1 MLGLFINKYM
11 DASHLRYNATILR
24 YFVNK
29 YMDASLMIAL
39 MIACDSHMI
48 AWTNICLDWIEM
60 VKNLTS
66 QKEFILEDILI
77 ILQIYHR
84 FQRFQS
90 IRYSILSYYHF
101 LRRLGNKVL
110 VIALVDNQNA

>member
-1 MLGLFINKYM
+1 M

-29 YMDASLMIAL
+29 YMEASLMIAF

-66 QKEFILEDILI
+66 QKEFILDDILI
-77 ILQIYHR
+77 ILQIYLR
-84 FQRFQS
+84 FQRFQNRKIFDS
-90 IRYSILSYYHF
+90 FVLSLPSAIRY
-101 LRRLGNKVL
+101 
-110 VIALVDNQNA
+110 

>member
-1 MLGLFINKYM
+1 M

-60 VKNLTS
+60 VENLTS
-66 QKEFILEDILI
+66 QKEFILEDILKHLFFKSI
-77 ILQIYHR
+77 A
-84 FQRFQS
+84 FFNAFKS

-101 LRRLGNKVL
+101 LRRLGIKVL

>member
-1 MLGLFINKYM
+1 M

-60 VKNLTS
+60 VENLTS
-66 QKEFILEDILI
+66 QKEFILEDILKKNF
-77 ILQIYHR
+77 QIYLR
-84 FQRFQS
+84 FQRFQNRKIFDS
-90 IRYSILSYYHF
+90 FVLSLPSAIRY
-101 LRRLGNKVL
+101 
-110 VIALVDNQNA
+110 

>member
-1 MLGLFINKYM
+1 
-11 DASHLRYNATILR
+11 
-24 YFVNK
+24 
-29 YMDASLMIAL
+29 MDASLMIAL

-60 VKNLTS
+60 VENLTS
-66 QKEFILEDILI
+66 QKEFILDDILI
-77 ILQIYHR
+77 ILQIYLR
-84 FQRFQS
+84 FNV
-90 IRYSILSYYHF
+90 RYSILSYYHF

>member
-1 MLGLFINKYM
+1 M

-84 FQRFQS
+84 FQRKIFDSFVLSLPSAISRFFQKHNH
-90 IRYSILSYYHF
+90 IENCNIYS
-101 LRRLGNKVL
+101 K
-110 VIALVDNQNA
+110 

>member
-48 AWTNICLDWIEM
+48 A
-60 VKNLTS
+60 
-66 QKEFILEDILI
+66 
-77 ILQIYHR
+77 
-84 FQRFQS
+84 
-90 IRYSILSYYHF
+90 
-101 LRRLGNKVL
+101 
-110 VIALVDNQNA
+110 

>member
-29 YMDASLMIAL
+29 YMDASLMIA
-39 MIACDSHMI
+39 CDSHMI

-60 VKNLTS
+60 VENLTS
-66 QKEFILEDILI
+66 QKEFILDDILI
-77 ILQIYHR
+77 ILQIYLR
-84 FQRFQS
+84 FQRFQNRKIFDS
-90 IRYSILSYYHF
+90 FVLSLPSAIRY
-101 LRRLGNKVL
+101 
-110 VIALVDNQNA
+110 

>member
-60 VKNLTS
+60 VENLTS
-66 QKEFILEDILI
+66 QKEFILEDILN
-77 ILQIYHR
+77 ILQIYLR
-84 FQRFQS
+84 FQRFNRKIFDS
-90 IRYSILSYYHF
+90 FVLSLPSAISRFFQKHNHI
-101 LRRLGNKVL
+101 GPAN
-110 VIALVDNQNA
+110 

>member
-1 MLGLFINKYM
+1 MRGLFINKYM

-48 AWTNICLDWIEM
+48 AWTNICLDCIEM
-60 VKNLTS
+60 VENLTS

-84 FQRFQS
+84 FQRFQNRKILDS
-90 IRYSILSYYHF
+90 FVLSLPSAIR
-101 LRRLGNKVL
+101 
-110 VIALVDNQNA
+110 